1 MLISNSNRKGR
12 KLYVV
17 RREDSITKRR
27 VDNGVGSRNAEE
39 DLGEEGDSIIR
50 LSYDTMNV
58 RLSISA

>member
-39 DLGEEGDSIIR
+39 DIGEEGHSIIR